1 MMKKIYILL
10 MIMLLAFA
18 VCGCKNG
25 KSEDNGKINVVAT
38 IFPEYD
44 FIRQIAGDKVNLTL
58 LLPPGSESHSF
69 EPTPKDIVTIN
80 KAQLF
85 VYNGGDSDAWVETI
99 IESLDT
105 KNIKIVSM
113 MNSVDLLCNEDHDH
127 EHEHEEEYDEHIWTS
142 PKNAIKMVEKLR
154 DELCAIDEANADFYK
169 ENAKTYINKLEELDS
184 KFEKTISEAKRKT
197 IVVGD
202 RFPFLYFAKAY
213 GLSYEAAFPSCSTQS
228 EPSADTIAKLID
240 KVKNDNIP
248 VVFHTELSNTKV
260 CQAICEATG
269 AKEQTLY
276 AVHNISKADFEAGV
290 TYLDL
295 MEKNVLSLQEAL
307 N

>member
-1 MMKKIYILL
+1 MKKIYILL

-38 IFPEYD
+38 IFPE
-44 FIRQIAGDKVNLTL
+44 
-58 LLPPGSESHSF
+58 F